1 VDLVFYSFL
10 YFVSAVIVMA
20 PFVYY
25 ESFVPILIFVGTF
38 LSYLFD
44 YKRLNRFTHN

>member
-10 YFVSAVIVMA
+10 YFVSAVT